1 MTDIVLE
8 SVRAVIVLG
17 LLVYLWRAGKRK
29 SHTDQR
35 GWNYILAGF
44 SLLLL
49 GNIFDITDNF
59 ESLNRFV
66 IIGNTETQAFI
77 EKVIGF
83 LGGFV
88 LLAIGLVRWVP
99 SVQRLATISAERQ
112 QAEEA
117 LAAKTALSETT
128 FESMSQ
134 GFAVYDAELKLVAF
148 NRRFVEMMEYPP
160 GLIQVGVSLE
170 DILKFR
176 AGRGEFG
183 PATDIDEVL
192 RGRND
197 ARRRGE
203 KYRRER
209 VLPNGRV
216 ITVSSDPMPD
226 GHYVTTYTDITER
239 KRAEEA
245 LEESRHRFAGMLEIA
260 GDAIISV
267 DEEQNIEVF
276 NRGAERLFGFEAEE
290 VLGKPLDMLLPRG
303 TADAHRR
310 HVEDFRYSPDKLRTM
325 SEPREVQARRKN
337 GEVFPA
343 ETSISHLELN
353 GKHIFT
359 AFLRD
364 ITSWKRTEEELRI
377 AMEEAM
383 AANHAKSEFLAN
395 MSHELR
401 TPLNAIIGFSEI
413 MTVGTLGP
421 VGNPKFME
429 YAKDIKESGRH
440 LLSMIDDILD
450 LSIIE
455 GGKIELHEETV
466 DVAKILHACLALVR
480 TRAEAKEIAITC
492 ELLDYLPLLRAD
504 GRKVKQII
512 INLLSNAIKFTDN
525 GGEITLKAWFRP
537 LSGFVLQI
545 ADNGIGIALEDIP
558 VVLEPFKQ
566 VDSKIGRKYEGAGLG
581 LPLTKSLVEIHG
593 GSFDLQSKLGEG
605 TTVTIRF
612 PAERIIHS
620 LTHATNTTAAASS
633 GSGG

>member
-1 MTDIVLE
+1 MTDILLE
-8 SVRAVIVLG
+8 SARAVIVLA
-17 LLVYLWRAGKRK
+17 LLVYLWRAGNRK

-35 GWNYILAGF
+35 GWSYILGGF

-49 GNIFDITDNF
+49 GSIFDITDNF

-66 IIGNTETQAFI
+66 IIGDTETQAFI

-99 SVQRLATISAERQ
+99 SVQRLVTISAERQ

-117 LAAKTALSETT
+117 LAAKSALLETT

-134 GFAVYDAELKLVAF
+134 GFAVYDHELKLVTF
-148 NRRFVEMMEYPP
+148 NRHFVEMMDYPP
-160 GLIQVGVSLE
+160 DLIQVGVSLE
-170 DILKFR
+170 EIFRFR
-176 AGRGEFG
+176 AERGEFG
-183 PATDIDEVL
+183 PAPDIDELV
-192 RGRND
+192 REHIE
-197 ARRRGE
+197 ARQGGE
-203 KYRRER
+203 IDRRER

-216 ITVSSDPMPD
+216 IIVSRDPMPD
-226 GHYVTTYTDITER
+226 GLYVTTYTDITGR
-239 KRAEEA
+239 KRAEEE
-245 LEESRHRFAGMLEIA
+245 LEASRRRFAGMLEIA
-260 GDAIISV
+260 DDAIISV
-267 DEEQNIEVF
+267 DEAQNIEIF
-276 NRGAERLFGFEAEE
+276 NRGAERIFGFEAEE

-310 HVEDFRYSPDKLRTM
+310 LVENFRYSHDDSRGM
-325 SEPREVQARRKN
+325 GEPREVPARRKD
-337 GEVFPA
+337 GEVFPT

-353 GKHIFT
+353 GKHTFT

-364 ITSWKRTEEELRI
+364 ITKWKRAEEELRM

-383 AANHAKSEFLAN
+383 AANRSKSEFLAN

-421 VGNPKFME
+421 VGNPKYME
-429 YAKDIKESGRH
+429 YASDIKESGRH
-440 LLSMIDDILD
+440 LLSMINDILD
-450 LSIIE
+450 LSKIE
-455 GGKIELHEETV
+455 VGKIELHEETV
-466 DVAKILHACLALVR
+466 DVAKILQTCLALVKA
-480 TRAEAKEIAITC
+480 RAEEKDVALSC

-504 GRKVKQII
+504 GRKVKQIV
-512 INLLSNAIKFTDN
+512 INLLSNAIKFTDS

-537 LSGFVLQI
+537 LSGFVLQV

-558 VVLEPFKQ
+558 MALEPFKQ
-566 VDSKIGRKYEGAGLG
+566 VDSKLDRKYEGAGLG

-593 GSFDLQSKLGEG
+593 GSFDLQSKLGAG
-605 TTVTIRF
+605 TTVTVRF

-620 LTHATNTTAAASS
+620 LTHVTDTTGATSS
-633 GSGG
+633 GSAG